1 MAITL
6 PRVIKSAAY
15 RSSSG
20 SGDCALTHSSS
31 AGNFLAFGEVVTP
44 PGSAPPVLPLFGR
57 RYHTPS
63 THAIRAYAE
72 PVFHVTCLRRPRR
85 QSGIGFPRRKFATLH
100 GNGRTR
106 QSRTKRSPHR

>member
-15 RSSSG
+15 RSRSG
-20 SGDCALTHSSS
+20 SGDCALTRSSS

-44 PGSAPPVLPLFGR
+44 PCSAPLVLPLFGR

-63 THAIRAYAE
+63 T
-72 PVFHVTCLRRPRR
+72 RRNKSLSLS
-85 QSGIGFPRRKFATLH
+85 QFPRDISTAGAAAILEWLPPPENFL
-100 GNGRTR
+100 
-106 QSRTKRSPHR
+106 SPPQLLRPAKPH

>member
-6 PRVIKSAAY
+6 PGVINAAAY

-20 SGDCALTHSSS
+20 SGDCALTRSSS

-44 PGSAPPVLPLFGR
+44 PCSAPLVLPLFGR

-63 THAIRAYAE
+63 TRRNKSLSLSQFPRDISTAGAPAIRDLLPRAENCYA
-72 PVFHVTCLRRPRR
+72 PRE
-85 QSGIGFPRRKFATLH
+85 
-100 GNGRTR
+100 
-106 QSRTKRSPHR
+106 